1 MAHARYPFWTHDTV
15 AAAVLAGV
23 GMASLQS
30 KLDGVA
36 SELNVPVVTA
46 LVHGWPLAALF
57 ASLVMLVMRSVGEAE
72 RSERKMENGKR
83 DEIDFASV
91 ATSELDRAVG
101 GGLEP
106 VQNEE
111 PDSGRNWASGEANP
125 PSPSARPED
134 VVFAAALVGRVA
146 ICGEENQTRYAS
158 HW

>member
-1 MAHARYPFWTHDTV
+1 MASRRYPFWTHDTV

-36 SELNVPVVTA
+36 NELNVPVVTA
-46 LVHGWPLAALF
+46 LVHGWPMVALF
-57 ASLVMLVMRSVGEAE
+57 ASLVLLVMRSVGEAE
-72 RSERKMENGKR
+72 GSERETQNGKR
-83 DEIDFASV
+83 GEIDLASV
-91 ATSELDRAVG
+91 ATSELDGAVG
-101 GGLEP
+101 EGLEP

-111 PDSGRNWASGEANP
+111 PDGVRNWASGQANP

-134 VVFAAALVGRVA
+134 VVFAGALVGRVA
-146 ICGEENQTRYAS
+146 ICGEENQRRYAS

>member
-36 SELNVPVVTA
+36 NELNVPVVTA
-46 LVHGWPLAALF
+46 LVHGWPMVALF
-57 ASLVMLVMRSVGEAE
+57 ASLVLLVMRSVGEAE
-72 RSERKMENGKR
+72 ESANDMENGKR
-83 DEIDFASV
+83 DEIDLAGV
-91 ATSELDRAVG
+91 APSELDRAVG

-111 PDSGRNWASGEANP
+111 PDGVRNWASGEGNP
-125 PSPSARPED
+125 PSPGARPED

-146 ICGEENQTRYAS
+146 ICGEEHQTGYVS

>member
-46 LVHGWPLAALF
+46 LVHGWPMVALF
-57 ASLVMLVMRSVGEAE
+57 ASLVLLVMRSVGEAE
-72 RSERKMENGKR
+72 GSARGMENKKR
-83 DEIDFASV
+83 DEIDLAGI

-101 GGLEP
+101 EGLEP

-111 PDSGRNWASGEANP
+111 RDGGWNGASGGANP
-125 PSPSARPED
+125 PSASGRPED
-134 VVFAAALVGRVA
+134 LVFAAALVGRVA
-146 ICGEENQTRYAS
+146 ICGGENQTGYAS